1 MTEAVYT
8 ATAEYILEMAQRPVK
23 HRVSVSGVLKR
34 LGVSRSGY
42 NAWKKRC
49 PSATEKHPGEVKEKI
64 LKIYEDS
71 HQNYG
76 APKITRELW
85 KDGEK
90 IAVKTVANYMRQMGI
105 KAQWIKPYTQTT
117 IDSDF
122 SKELHNIL
130 QQQFN
135 PEQPDAVWVSDITY
149 IWTFEGLVYLTSIM
163 DLYSRKIIAWVLN
176 ETLGASHVVDC
187 VEKAKRTRSITQPL
201 IIHTD
206 RGCQYVSD
214 AFRQATDGMINSYS
228 KKAYLWDNACIES
241 FHALLKMEWINRFK
255 IFNYRHAYKLVFEY
269 IETFYNTVRSHSHCG
284 YLSPDQYEEKY
295 YAALDEKAEALAG

>member
-90 IAVKTVANYMRQMGI
+90 IAVKTVANYMRQILISARSCTIFCSSSSIRNSRMQYGCRI
-105 KAQWIKPYTQTT
+105 SHIFGHLKAWYT
-117 IDSDF
+117 
-122 SKELHNIL
+122 
-130 QQQFN
+130 
-135 PEQPDAVWVSDITY
+135 
-149 IWTFEGLVYLTSIM
+149 
-163 DLYSRKIIAWVLN
+163 
-176 ETLGASHVVDC
+176 
-187 VEKAKRTRSITQPL
+187 
-201 IIHTD
+201 
-206 RGCQYVSD
+206 
-214 AFRQATDGMINSYS
+214 
-228 KKAYLWDNACIES
+228 
-241 FHALLKMEWINRFK
+241 
-255 IFNYRHAYKLVFEY
+255 
-269 IETFYNTVRSHSHCG
+269 
-284 YLSPDQYEEKY
+284 
-295 YAALDEKAEALAG
+295 

>member
-8 ATAEYILEMAQRPVK
+8 ATAEYIVEMEQRPVK

-42 NAWKKRC
+42 HAWKKRC
-49 PSATEKHPGEVKEKI
+49 PSAAEKHRGEVKEKI
-64 LKIYEDS
+64 LKVYEDS

-85 KDGEK
+85 KGGEK

-105 KAQWIKPYTQTT
+105 KAQWIKPYTRTT

-122 SKELHNIL
+122 SRELHNIL
-130 QQQFN
+130 NEQFN

-149 IWTFEGLVYLTSIM
+149 IWTFDGFVYLTSIM
-163 DLYSRKIIAWVLN
+163 DLYSRKIIAWVLS
-176 ETLGASHVVDC
+176 ETLEASHVVDC
-187 VEKAKRTRSITQPL
+187 VEKAKKIRSITQPL

-206 RGCQYVSD
+206 YAEEKTMPKNLITSCILIIRIQFFGIVFRVSQARRLLSLYQRSST
-214 AFRQATDGMINSYS
+214 AFRHRQ
-228 KKAYLWDNACIES
+228 LWEQTC
-241 FHALLKMEWINRFK
+241 
-255 IFNYRHAYKLVFEY
+255 
-269 IETFYNTVRSHSHCG
+269 
-284 YLSPDQYEEKY
+284 
-295 YAALDEKAEALAG
+295 

>member
-1 MTEAVYT
+1 
-8 ATAEYILEMAQRPVK
+8 
-23 HRVSVSGVLKR
+23 
-34 LGVSRSGY
+34 
-42 NAWKKRC
+42 
-49 PSATEKHPGEVKEKI
+49 
-64 LKIYEDS
+64 
-71 HQNYG
+71 
-76 APKITRELW
+76 
-85 KDGEK
+85 
-90 IAVKTVANYMRQMGI
+90 MRQMGI
-105 KAQWIKPYTQTT
+105 KAQRVKPYAQTT

-206 RGCQYVSD
+206 RGCLYCHSRVYAGNGAASGEAPCLCQWG
-214 AFRQATDGMINSYS
+214 T
-228 KKAYLWDNACIES
+228 
-241 FHALLKMEWINRFK
+241 
-255 IFNYRHAYKLVFEY
+255 
-269 IETFYNTVRSHSHCG
+269 ETSWCFTIR
-284 YLSPDQYEEKY
+284 L
-295 YAALDEKAEALAG
+295 